1 MTINKPRLRIYNTGD
16 PVLTRF
22 KLPHGGV
29 IGVDRDFFTGEGC
42 NGFVAV
48 FERARRH
55 YIASGCRFL
64 AAAADDLIMSLFV

>member
-1 MTINKPRLRIYNTGD
+1 MNKPRLRIVNTGD

-22 KLPHGGV
+22 KLPHGGTV
-29 IGVDRDFFTGEGC
+29 AIDRDFFTGAGC
-42 NGFVAV
+42 NGFVAA

-55 YIASGCRFL
+55 YAASRCRFL